1 MRNKTYFMLWGA
13 IILVVALGV
22 GGYLFFV
29 RQNNSVVDKD
39 QETNGGQEVS
49 LPEGVSIIEEDGNK
63 KLVNNID
70 NYSVRLES
78 DFKSIE
84 YKNGLLVVTNQA
96 ISDNNE
102 LDYRES
108 YNISLLDLKNSS
120 LEDWVLSWISQQEYG
135 DDYSYEKK
143 LIGDKEVYIINV
155 PSYADN
161 EKILIYKYENK
172 VVFVDSIFG
181 NPMEIFNNM
190 TFR

>member
-1 MRNKTYFMLWGA
+1 MLWGA